1 MYLKSLEIFGFK
13 SFAEKTLLQIEPGIT
28 VVIGPNG
35 CGKSNIVDSLRW
47 ALGEKSAKNIRGEK
61 MEDIIFNGTDQRKPL
76 SLAEVSITMDN
87 SGKILDID
95 SEAVTVTRRIYRDG
109 ESEYLIN
116 KSPVRLKDIEKLF
129 MDTGIGKTSYSIMEQ
144 GKIDMI
150 LSTRAEDRRFLFEE
164 AAGIS
169 RYKLEKK
176 EAEKKLINTSSN
188 LARIN
193 DIIKEIERE
202 SEIKSRQA
210 SKTKEYLALKKNLV
224 DLDIKYHLIDYSE
237 SNRKR
242 NKVREEIETLT
253 KEKEKISVKISR
265 ISAEDELDEKKKNEI
280 QLTLFELDKELHTY
294 RIKVEDIDNK
304 SEKNRQLIKEQYS
317 RKENIIKKI
326 DEKNTTIEKIK
337 EEKQKTERNGIEV
350 REKLKNDSEKLKNLS
365 ESRREKQEFIR
376 KSKDR
381 IAENK
386 KYIKLDEDK
395 LKEFRETLEVIIKK
409 LLDAIEKR
417 KAELANSE
425 AERLTVKN
433 KIDEHLGII
442 KGNLE
447 SAIRNIDAGK
457 STEAVESLKSI
468 DIELLINDIKR
479 FEDFEDGF
487 RSILFDKTGIH
498 AEKEGLDKKINDLIH
513 RIDRLRSEVANFEE
527 MLVQGQMDLERL
539 NNEIAKVEKDIIRNE
554 NEANWIKRHIESLD
568 HQINEIAGHI
578 ESYKEDRQAT
588 EKIAQDLIKE
598 ITEWGNLIVEYDTRS
613 NELKKTINQNT
624 EKRLE
629 LEKSISRRKD
639 ISKKDI
645 ENQNRII
652 DKINEKEKLL
662 VEYEFKINS
671 IEEYLWTE
679 YEKKVSE
686 MGEFRYNEGERSG
699 IYTGIQNLKKE
710 INELGPINNLAIEE
724 YKELR
729 KRLEYYV
736 SQRDDID
743 KARADILSV
752 IESIDN
758 TSIQMFIETFRIIK
772 KNFLEVFKEL
782 FKGGDATI
790 ELTDEE
796 KLLDSGIEIT
806 ARPPGKKPKSINM
819 LSGGERSLT
828 AIALLFATYMVRPS
842 PFCFLD
848 EIDAALDEENIN
860 RFLQMLKQFSSTTQF
875 VVITHNKKTVSI
887 AESIYGI
894 TMEEPGISKIVSF
907 KMAQK
912 AG

>member
-13 SFAEKTLLQIEPGIT
+13 SFADKTQILIEPGVT

-61 MEDIIFNGTDQRKPL
+61 MEDIIFNGTEQRKPL
-76 SLAEVSITMDN
+76 SLAEVSITIDN

-95 SEAVTVTRRIYRDG
+95 SEAVTVTRRIFRDG

-116 KSPVRLKDIEKLF
+116 KSTVRLKDIEKLF
-129 MDTGIGKTSYSIMEQ
+129 MDTGMGKTSYSIMEQ

-150 LSTRAEDRRFLFEE
+150 LSTRAEDRRYLFEE

-176 EAEKKLINTSSN
+176 EAERKLINTSAN

-202 SEIKSRQA
+202 SQVKSGQA
-210 SKTKEYLALKKNLV
+210 SKTKEYLSLRKNLV
-224 DLDIKYHLIDYSE
+224 DFDIKFHFIDFLE
-237 SNRKR
+237 SKRK
-242 NKVREEIETLT
+242 KEKITEEIETLT
-253 KEKEKISVKISR
+253 KEREKISAKISR
-265 ISAEDELDEKKKNEI
+265 VSAEDEEDEKKKNDI
-280 QLTLFELDKELHTY
+280 QLKLFELDKELHTY

-317 RKENIIKKI
+317 RKESINRKI
-326 DEKNTTIEKIK
+326 EEKNTSLAKIK
-337 EEKQKTERNGIEV
+337 EEKLQTEKNGVEV
-350 REKLKNDSEKLKNLS
+350 RERLKKDSEKLKELTGQRNG
-365 ESRREKQEFIR
+365 KKEFIG
-376 KSKDR
+376 KTKDH

-395 LKEFRETLEVIIKK
+395 LKEFRDTLEIIIKK

-417 KAELANSE
+417 KAELLTSE
-425 AERLTVKN
+425 NERQIVKN
-433 KIDEHLGII
+433 KISENITSIRSHLS
-442 KGNLE
+442 
-447 SAIRNIDAGK
+447 SALNSIDAGN
-457 STEAVESLKSI
+457 SSDAVEFLKMI
-468 DIELLINDIKR
+468 DIVSLSADIQR

-498 AEKEGLDKKINDLIH
+498 AEKESLDKKINDLIH
-513 RIDRLRSEVANFEE
+513 RVDRLRHEVTNFEE
-527 MLVQGQMDLERL
+527 MLVNGQMELERL
-539 NNEIAKVEKDIIRNE
+539 NNEIAKIEKEIIRNE
-554 NEANWIKRHIESLD
+554 NENNWIKRHIESLND
-568 HQINEIAGHI
+568 QIEELAGNI
-578 ESYKEDRQAT
+578 ESYTEDRHAT
-588 EKIAQDLIKE
+588 EKKAQDLIRE
-598 ITEWGNLIVEYDTRS
+598 ITEWGNLIVEYDSKT
-613 NELKKTINQNT
+613 NELKKIINEHT
-624 EKRLE
+624 EQREE
-629 LEKSISRRKD
+629 LEKNILKRKD
-639 ISKKDI
+639 LSRKDI
-645 ENQNRII
+645 ENQNKIN
-652 DKINEKEKLL
+652 DKINDKEKLL
-662 VEYEFKINS
+662 VEFEFKINT

-686 MGEFRYNEGERSG
+686 IGDFRYNDGDRAE
-699 IYTGIQNLKKE
+699 IQSNIQKFKKA

-729 KRLEYYV
+729 QRLEYYIK
-736 SQRDDID
+736 QRDDID
-743 KARADILSV
+743 KARADIMSV
-752 IESIDN
+752 IDNIDS
-758 TSIQMFIETFRIIK
+758 TSIELFIETFNVIK
-772 KNFLEVFKEL
+772 KNFLDVFKEL

-790 ELTDEE
+790 ELTDPENI
-796 KLLDSGIEIT
+796 LDSGIEIT
-806 ARPPGKKPKSINM
+806 AKPPGKKPKSINM
-819 LSGGERSLT
+819 LSGGERTLT

-848 EIDAALDEENIN
+848 EIDAALDEENIS
-860 RFLQMLKQFSSTTQF
+860 RFLQMLKQFAKNTQF

-894 TMEEPGISKIVSF
+894 TMEEPGVSKIVSF
-907 KMAQK
+907 KMAKK